1 MSAVR
6 CEEKKLIEG
15 KGSRIGGLIVSRV
28 ASAGMD
34 SNTIPQLAK
43 RESQGDHQPT

>member
-1 MSAVR
+1 MR

-15 KGSRIGGLIVSRV
+15 KGSRKGGLIVSHV

-43 RESQGDHQPT
+43 RESQGNHQPT